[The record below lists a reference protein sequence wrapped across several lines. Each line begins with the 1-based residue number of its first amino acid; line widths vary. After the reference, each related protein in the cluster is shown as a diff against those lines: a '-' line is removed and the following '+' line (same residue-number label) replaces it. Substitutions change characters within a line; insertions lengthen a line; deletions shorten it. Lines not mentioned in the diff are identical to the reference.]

1 MADRSSFFDRVYRV
15 ARLIPAGRVATYGQI
30 ARLAGAPRGARM
42 VGWAMNGVSEA
53 DDVPWQRVVNAQG
66 QISLRAGAGG
76 ELQRVLLE
84 DEGVEF
90 GINGRI
96 DLREFGWEVDDPL
109 EIEALLE
116 DID

>member
-1 MADRSSFFDRVYRV
+1 
-15 ARLIPAGRVATYGQI
+15 
-30 ARLAGAPRGARM
+30 
-42 VGWAMNGVSEA
+42 MNGVSEA
-53 DDVPWQRVVNAQG
+53 DVPWQRVVNSQG

-96 DLREFGWEVDDPL
+96 DLKQFGWDGL
-109 EIEALLE
+109 EWPETADVIEEGEAPA
-116 DID
+116 